1 MNFDDIGSILSSL
14 SEEEMG
20 NLSDM
25 AQQFMGG
32 DGSSNGN
39 SNNEAAADPFGGIDP
54 QMIAKLIELMP
65 LLRSKGDDE
74 RTRLIA
80 ALKPLLS
87 PQRRRKADEA
97 IQLMRLIDM
106 LPIIEKFM

>member
-32 DGSSNGN
+32 DSNGN
-39 SNNEAAADPFGGIDP
+39 NSETAADPFGGIDP

-65 LLRSKGDDE
+65 LLQSKGDDE

-87 PQRRRKADEA
+87 PQRRKKADEA
-97 IQLMRLIDM
+97 IQLMRLMDI

>member
-14 SEEEMG
+14 SDDDLN

-32 DGSSNGN
+32 EEKQES
-39 SNNEAAADPFGGIDP
+39 EPDPFGGIDP
-54 QMIAKLIELMP
+54 QMIAKLMQLMP
-65 LLRSKGDDE
+65 LLQNKGDDE

-87 PQRRRKADEA
+87 PHRRKRADEA
-97 IQLMRLIDM
+97 IQLMRLMDM
-106 LPIIEKFM
+106 LPMIEKLM

>member
-14 SEEEMG
+14 SEEEMV

-32 DGSSNGN
+32 DGGNGN
-39 SNNEAAADPFGGIDP
+39 SEAAADPFGGIDP
-54 QMIAKLIELMP
+54 QMIARLLELMP
-65 LLRSKGDDE
+65 LLQSKGDDE

-87 PQRRRKADEA
+87 PQRRKKADEA
-97 IQLMRLIDM
+97 IQLMRLMDM
-106 LPIIEKFM
+106 LPIIERFM

>member
-1 MNFDDIGSILSSL
+1 MNFDDIGSILASL

-32 DGSSNGN
+32 DGNN
-39 SNNEAAADPFGGIDP
+39 SNSETAADPFGGIDP
-54 QMIAKLIELMP
+54 RMIAKLIELLP
-65 LLRSKGDDE
+65 LLQSKGDDE

-97 IQLMRLIDM
+97 IQLMRLMDM

>member
-32 DGSSNGN
+32 DGNGN
-39 SNNEAAADPFGGIDP
+39 NSETAADPFGGIDP

-65 LLRSKGDDE
+65 LLQSKGDDE

-87 PQRRRKADEA
+87 PHRRRKADEA
-97 IQLMRLIDM
+97 IQLMRLMDM
-106 LPIIEKFM
+106 LPIIERFM

>member
-14 SEEEMG
+14 SEEEKG
-20 NLSDM
+20 NLSDI

-32 DGSSNGN
+32 DGNCSN
-39 SNNEAAADPFGGIDP
+39 SETAADPFGGIDP

-65 LLRSKGDDE
+65 LLQSKGDDE

-97 IQLMRLIDM
+97 IQLMRLMDM

>member
-1 MNFDDIGSILSSL
+1 MNFDDIGSILSSM
-14 SEEEMG
+14 SEEDLN

-32 DGSSNGN
+32 NDEKQETEPDLFS
-39 SNNEAAADPFGGIDP
+39 GIDP
-54 QMIAKLIELMP
+54 QMISKIMQILP
-65 LLRSKGDDE
+65 LLQNKGDDE

-87 PQRRRKADEA
+87 PPRRKRADEA

-106 LPIIEKFM
+106 LPMIEKLM

>member
-32 DGSSNGN
+32 DGGN
-39 SNNEAAADPFGGIDP
+39 SEAAADPFGGIDP
-54 QMIAKLIELMP
+54 QMIARLLELMP
-65 LLRSKGDDE
+65 LLQSKGDDE

-87 PQRRRKADEA
+87 PQRRKKADEA
-97 IQLMRLIDM
+97 IQLMRLMDM

>member
-20 NLSDM
+20 NLSDI
-25 AQQFMGG
+25 AQQFMGS
-32 DGSSNGN
+32 DGN
-39 SNNEAAADPFGGIDP
+39 SNAETAADPFGGIDP

-65 LLRSKGDDE
+65 LLQSKGDDE

-97 IQLMRLIDM
+97 IQLMRLMDM
-106 LPIIEKFM
+106 LPIIEKFI

>member
-32 DGSSNGN
+32 DGNGN
-39 SNNEAAADPFGGIDP
+39 NSETAADPFGGIDP

-65 LLRSKGDDE
+65 LLQSKGDDE

-87 PQRRRKADEA
+87 PHRRKKADEA
-97 IQLMRLIDM
+97 IQLMRLLDI

>member
-1 MNFDDIGSILSSL
+1 MNFEDIGSILASL

-32 DGSSNGN
+32 DGNGGK
-39 SNNEAAADPFGGIDP
+39 SETAADPFGGIDP
-54 QMIAKLIELMP
+54 QMIAKLIELLP
-65 LLRSKGDDE
+65 LLQNKGDDE

-87 PQRRRKADEA
+87 PPRRKKADEA
-97 IQLMRLIDM
+97 IQLMRLMDL

>member
-1 MNFDDIGSILSSL
+1 MNFEDIGSILSSL

-32 DGSSNGN
+32 DGGGKDN
-39 SNNEAAADPFGGIDP
+39 ADDPFGGIDP

-65 LLRSKGDDE
+65 LLQSKGDDE

-97 IQLMRLIDM
+97 IQLMRLMDM

>member
-32 DGSSNGN
+32 DGNGN
-39 SNNEAAADPFGGIDP
+39 NSETAADPFGSIDP

-65 LLRSKGDDE
+65 LLQSKGDDE

-87 PQRRRKADEA
+87 PHRRRKADEA
-97 IQLMRLIDM
+97 IQLMRLMDM
-106 LPIIEKFM
+106 LPIIERFM

>member
-1 MNFDDIGSILSSL
+1 MNFEDIGSIFSSL
-14 SEEEMG
+14 SEEEMN

-32 DGSSNGN
+32 DGN
-39 SNNEAAADPFGGIDP
+39 SNNSETAADPFGGIDP

-65 LLRSKGDDE
+65 LLQSKGDDE

-87 PQRRRKADEA
+87 PQRRKKADEA
-97 IQLMRLIDM
+97 IQLMRLMDM

>member
-32 DGSSNGN
+32 DGNGN
-39 SNNEAAADPFGGIDP
+39 NSETAADPFGGIDP

-65 LLRSKGDDE
+65 LLQSKGDDE

-97 IQLMRLIDM
+97 IQLMRLMDM

>member
-1 MNFDDIGSILSSL
+1 MNFEDIGSILSSL

-32 DGSSNGN
+32 DGN
-39 SNNEAAADPFGGIDP
+39 SNSKTDADPFGGIDP
-54 QMIAKLIELMP
+54 QMIAKLMQLMP
-65 LLRSKGDDE
+65 LLQSKGDDE

-87 PQRRRKADEA
+87 PHRRKKADEA
-97 IQLMRLIDM
+97 IQLMRLMDM
-106 LPIIEKFM
+106 LPMIEKLM

>member
-1 MNFDDIGSILSSL
+1 MNFEDIGSILSSL

-32 DGSSNGN
+32 DGGKDN
-39 SNNEAAADPFGGIDP
+39 AADPFGGIDP

-65 LLRSKGDDE
+65 LLQSKGDDE
-74 RTRLIA
+74 RMRLIA

-97 IQLMRLIDM
+97 IQLMRLMDI

>member
-1 MNFDDIGSILSSL
+1 MNFDDIGSILSSM
-14 SEEEMG
+14 SEEDLN

-25 AQQFMGG
+25 AQQFMG
-32 DGSSNGN
+32 SND
-39 SNNEAAADPFGGIDP
+39 EKQETEPDLFGGIDP
-54 QMIAKLIELMP
+54 QMISKIMQILP
-65 LLRSKGDDE
+65 LLQNKGDDE

-87 PQRRRKADEA
+87 PPRRKRADEA

-106 LPIIEKFM
+106 LPMIEKLM

>member
-32 DGSSNGN
+32 NGGN
-39 SNNEAAADPFGGIDP
+39 GTAETASDPFGGIDP

-65 LLRSKGDDE
+65 LLQSKGDDE

-87 PQRRRKADEA
+87 PPRRKKADEA
-97 IQLMRLIDM
+97 IQLMRLMDL

>member
-1 MNFDDIGSILSSL
+1 MNFDDIGSILASL

-32 DGSSNGN
+32 DGN
-39 SNNEAAADPFGGIDP
+39 SQASAAPLGGIDP
-54 QMIAKLIELMP
+54 QMIAKLIELLP
-65 LLRSKGDDE
+65 LLQSKGDDE

-87 PQRRRKADEA
+87 PQRRKKADEA
-97 IQLMRLIDM
+97 IQLMRLMDL

>member
-1 MNFDDIGSILSSL
+1 MNFDDIGSILASL

-32 DGSSNGN
+32 ESN
-39 SNNEAAADPFGGIDP
+39 SNSQTAADPFGGIDP
-54 QMIAKLIELMP
+54 QMIAKLIQFMP
-65 LLRSKGDDE
+65 LLQSKGDDE

-97 IQLMRLIDM
+97 IQLMRLMDI
-106 LPIIEKFM
+106 LPMIEKLM

>member
-32 DGSSNGN
+32 GN
-39 SNNEAAADPFGGIDP
+39 ANSETDSDLFGGIDP
-54 QMIAKLIELMP
+54 QMIAKLMQLLP
-65 LLRSKGDDE
+65 LLQSKGDDE

-87 PQRRRKADEA
+87 PQRRKKADEA
-97 IQLMRLIDM
+97 IQLMRLMDM